1 MLNERKTMKRK
12 IKILHVQITDNY
24 GGIESLLTN
33 IYSDIDRKK
42 FQFDFI
48 TTAKKPYQDKL
59 KSLGANIYLMPSIK
73 NTVLY
78 IKTFDH
84 VLDNNYDIVHFHKNS
99 AANIIPILLAK
110 HHSSH
115 PKIIIHSHNTSPSVN
130 NAALTFLHQSNR
142 WLVNLMA
149 DKKVACSNV
158 AAKWMFGTLNNV
170 QIINNGIDINKFT
183 YSGQDRDLIRE
194 KLGISPS
201 DLVLGNVGRF
211 SEQKNQS
218 FLIDIFG
225 EVKKAVP
232 NSRLILVGD
241 GLLLDKV
248 KQKAKKLGLTSNIN
262 FVGKQSDIPA
272 YLSAMDAFVMP
283 SLYEGLPISAVEAQS
298 EGLDVFLANTIS
310 KEVVLTKNVK
320 MFSLDERPKE
330 IAGMI
335 LKNIKFNDR
344 KNDAI
349 TVKNSNYGLN
359 TTIKKFIDLYQ
370 GL

>member
-1 MLNERKTMKRK
+1 ML
-12 IKILHVQITDNY
+12 
-24 GGIESLLTN
+24 
-33 IYSDIDRKK
+33 
-42 FQFDFI
+42 
-48 TTAKKPYQDKL
+48 DKL
-59 KSLGANIYLMPSIK
+59 
-73 NTVLY
+73 
-78 IKTFDH
+78 
-84 VLDNNYDIVHFHKNS
+84 
-99 AANIIPILLAK
+99 
-110 HHSSH
+110 
-115 PKIIIHSHNTSPSVN
+115 
-130 NAALTFLHQSNR
+130 
-142 WLVNLMA
+142 
-149 DKKVACSNV
+149 
-158 AAKWMFGTLNNV
+158 
-170 QIINNGIDINKFT
+170 
-183 YSGQDRDLIRE
+183 
-194 KLGISPS
+194 
-201 DLVLGNVGRF
+201 
-211 SEQKNQS
+211 
-218 FLIDIFG
+218 
-225 EVKKAVP
+225 
-232 NSRLILVGD
+232 
-241 GLLLDKV
+241 
-248 KQKAKKLGLTSNIN
+248 KQKAKKLGLTSKIN